1 MRKILIADDHGLYR
15 RGLQIALSADI
26 PDCTIFEA
34 HHLEGALAILS
45 TESPV
50 DLAILDLYM
59 PGLDNLSMLAEIL
72 PDYPDTRF
80 AIISGSPSRASILAT
95 LSAGLHG
102 FIAKSQTNEE
112 IVQAINEIM
121 DGCIYLPSLLSK
133 TLGPP
138 SPVPPSPDSEPAPD
152 RPRATGIG
160 NLRSLT
166 QRQRDVLKLM
176 AEGYSNKEISRNLQI
191 AEATTKTHAAALM
204 RALGVRNRTEAA
216 VLLKNWISRTSV

>member
-1 MRKILIADDHGLYR
+1 M
-15 RGLQIALSADI
+15 
-26 PDCTIFEA
+26 
-34 HHLEGALAILS
+34 
-45 TESPV
+45 PV

-138 SPVPPSPDSEPAPD
+138 SPVPPAPAPGSEAAPS
-152 RPRATGIG
+152 RPRTTGIG

-216 VLLKNWISRTSV
+216 VLLKNWIARTSV